1 MVTTQQQK
9 NQMVTTQQQK
19 NQMVTMQQQENQM
32 VIHEVNLD
40 SAKEESLSVY
50 RGPYQDPSTELKRLT
65 GRLSSLQTT
74 YYREQCDGGEDE
86 ENFLCEYSGHCGNGS
101 VAFEDICLQFEFP
114 LNPLSPTEAAQSCK
128 WYSDR
133 HKLLSPQDPEL
144 MQLVA
149 RVTLLNGHEEL
160 MVDVSRVDVKC
171 RNGALVDYSLTCDA
185 HDDCGDGSDE
195 HECGDASFFT
205 YDSFSCKRNPETIS
219 SEQFCDGIPDCHD
232 GTDEEGCISEW
243 RFRVDMD
250 GYGMAEL
257 IPKDENEPC
266 PEAYFQCEAD
276 FFRGFLWTL
285 SALAVTGNVGV
296 FIYRLF
302 LESAGTSPGFRVL
315 VANLCFSDFLMGVYL
330 MMIGSADVAYRG
342 RYLWEYEA
350 WTRSAVCHVAGF
362 LALASSDW
370 EFYSQTGICL
380 PLPITQQDFPG
391 QQYAFGVFIVLNFGL
406 FALIGSGQLL
416 IYRAIRSTRMAGST
430 RDQQQ
435 DMTIARRL
443 FLIVISDFCCWFP
456 IGLMG
461 LLAARGTPIPGV
473 VNVWSA
479 IFVLPLNSALNPFLY
494 TLATL
499 LERRRKLRRTERVQ
513 RNAGKTSR
521 GDQRMAKGELEGTV

>member
-1 MVTTQQQK
+1 M
-9 NQMVTTQQQK
+9 
-19 NQMVTMQQQENQM
+19 
-32 VIHEVNLD
+32 
-40 SAKEESLSVY
+40 
-50 RGPYQDPSTELKRLT
+50 KR
-65 GRLSSLQTT
+65 
-74 YYREQCDGGEDE
+74 QCDGGEDE
-86 ENFLCEYSGHCGNGS
+86 ENFLCEYNGRCGKGS
-101 VAFEDICLQFEFP
+101 VAFEKICLQFEFP
-114 LNPLSPTEAAQSCK
+114 LNPLSPTEAARSCK
-128 WYSDR
+128 RYSFR

-160 MVDVSRVDVKC
+160 MVDVSRVDVKVQ
-171 RNGALVDYSLTCDA
+171 G
-185 HDDCGDGSDE
+185 
-195 HECGDASFFT
+195 
-205 YDSFSCKRNPETIS
+205 
-219 SEQFCDGIPDCHD
+219 
-232 GTDEEGCISEW
+232 

-302 LESAGTSPGFRVL
+302 LESVGTSPGFRVL

-330 MMIGSADVAYRG
+330 MMIGSADAAYRG

-362 LALASSDW
+362 LALVSSDW

-430 RDQQQ
+430 RGQQQ

-499 LERRRKLRRTERVQ
+499 LERRRKLRQTERVQ
-513 RNAGKTSR
+513 RMLGRLHVEISAWPKESLKELLKQVERALKTEPPD
-521 GDQRMAKGELEGTV
+521 GGVAAL